1 VGIGLKPFL
10 PQTITTNS
18 VGRVIAPAQ
27 GCPSILSLFLLPS
40 LFSDEQRQIQAYQPK
55 AQAKD
60 SSEEASSLVFV

>member
-1 VGIGLKPFL
+1 MGLKPFL
-10 PQTITTNS
+10 SQTITSNS

-40 LFSDEQRQIQAYQPK
+40 LFSDALRQIQAYKPK
-55 AQAKD
+55 AQAMV